1 MVFFIIVMHYR
12 GWSGRREI
20 TMLNDHIETVM
31 DLFNGSRH
39 LIIDGIVLIY
49 LVLICR
55 IVSHYEVYAVMKRRQ
70 TSSRAVKYEDEDS
83 DLANLLI
90 SKSMVSL
97 WLNVITLVLITFFI
111 VMMYVSA

>member
-1 MVFFIIVMHYR
+1 
-12 GWSGRREI
+12 
-20 TMLNDHIETVM
+20 M

-39 LIIDGIVLIY
+39 LIIAGIVLIY

-55 IVSHYEVYAVMKRRQ
+55 IVSHYEIYAVMKRRQ
-70 TSSRAVKYEDEDS
+70 TSSKAVKYEDEDS

-97 WLNVITLVLITFFI
+97 WINVITLVLITFFT

>member
-1 MVFFIIVMHYR
+1 
-12 GWSGRREI
+12 
-20 TMLNDHIETVM
+20 MLNDHIETVM
-31 DLFNGSRH
+31 DLFNESRH
-39 LIIDGIVLIY
+39 LFIAGIVLIY

-55 IVSHYEVYAVMKRRQ
+55 IVSHYEIYAVMKRRQ
-70 TSSRAVKYEDEDS
+70 TSSKAVKYEDEDS

-97 WLNVITLVLITFFI
+97 WLNVITLVLITFFT

>member
-1 MVFFIIVMHYR
+1 MILPFFLFI
-12 GWSGRREI
+12 
-20 TMLNDHIETVM
+20 NDVLLHIA
-31 DLFNGSRH
+31 
-39 LIIDGIVLIY
+39 GIVLIY

-55 IVSHYEVYAVMKRRQ
+55 IVSHYEVYAVMNRRQ
-70 TSSRAVKYEDEDS
+70 TSSRAGKYEDEDS

-90 SKSMVSL
+90 SNSMVSL

>member
-1 MVFFIIVMHYR
+1 
-12 GWSGRREI
+12 
-20 TMLNDHIETVM
+20 MLDVQIETVM
-31 DLFNGSRH
+31 DLCNGSRY
-39 LIIDGIVLIY
+39 LIIAGIVLIY

-70 TSSRAVKYEDEDS
+70 TSSKAVKYEDEDS

-90 SKSMVSL
+90 SKSKVSL
-97 WLNVITLVLITFFI
+97 CLDVITLVLITFFT

>member
-1 MVFFIIVMHYR
+1 M
-12 GWSGRREI
+12 
-20 TMLNDHIETVM
+20 
-31 DLFNGSRH
+31 
-39 LIIDGIVLIY
+39 
-49 LVLICR
+49 LICR
-55 IVSHYEVYAVMKRRQ
+55 IVSHYEVYAVMNRRQ
-70 TSSRAVKYEDEDS
+70 TSSVAGKYEDEDS

>member
-1 MVFFIIVMHYR
+1 
-12 GWSGRREI
+12 
-20 TMLNDHIETVM
+20 MLNDHIETVM
-31 DLFNGSRH
+31 DLFNESRH
-39 LIIDGIVLIY
+39 LIIAGIVLIY

-55 IVSHYEVYAVMKRRQ
+55 IVSHYEIYAVMKRRQ
-70 TSSRAVKYEDEDS
+70 TSSKAVKYEDEDS

-97 WLNVITLVLITFFI
+97 WLNVITLVLITFFT